1 MLTFPVREC
10 LVLKQKLNVFIL
22 FIGFC
27 LLVDSGSIFADPFV
41 DTIAKVKPSVVG
53 VGTFQKT
60 RNPPYVLAG
69 TGFVAGSGNYVVTSN
84 HIVPQKLDHVNRETL
99 AVFIGSG
106 KKVRVIA
113 ADLIRRDELHDLALL
128 EISEKLPA
136 VQLAGTSTLPDGYAV
151 GMTGYPLGMVLG
163 VYPITHQGIIAASV
177 PLAIP
182 PANQKSLTTS
192 MIRALRN
199 PYKLYQVDAVAYP
212 GNSGSPLYDRKT
224 GKVVGVVS
232 SGYVKG
238 NKENAL
244 SAPTGITYAIPVK
257 YVHELIKFK

>member
-1 MLTFPVREC
+1 MLTFSVRDC
-10 LVLKQKLNVFIL
+10 LVLKQKLNVLIL
-22 FIGFC
+22 FFGFC
-27 LLVDSGSIFADPFV
+27 LFAASGATIADAFV
-41 DTIAKVKPSVVG
+41 KTVAKVKPSVVG
-53 VGTFQKT
+53 VGTYQKT
-60 RNPPYVLAG
+60 RNPPYILAG
-69 TGFVAGSGNYVVTSN
+69 SGFVAGSGNYVVTSN
-84 HIVPQKLDHVNRETL
+84 HIVPQKLDHNNRETL

-128 EISEKLPA
+128 EIQEKLTPLK
-136 VQLAGTSTLPDGYAV
+136 LADASTLPDGYAV

-182 PANQKSLTTS
+182 PSNQKSLTTS

-212 GNSGSPLYDRKT
+212 GNSGSPLYDRMT
-224 GKVVGVVS
+224 GRVVAVVS

-244 SAPTGITYAIPVK
+244 TAPTGITYAMPVK
-257 YVHELIKFK
+257 YVHKLINFK